1 MNSKEIKSTDGRK
14 GNSRKKSIPKL
25 PVPQGERSNK
35 PALNQAKKSR
45 KKQYAKKAVK
55 NIFGS
60 EVAMFESMAKKAK
73 EGSYNHMK
81 LLTDMMYEEDKDLT
95 SNGVKA
101 PIINFFG
108 DSEIGK
114 KVQDKIID
122 VTPEDE

>member
-1 MNSKEIKSTDGRK
+1 MNSKEIKPTDGRK

-25 PVPQGERSNK
+25 PVPPMQRSNK

-45 KKQYAKKAVK
+45 KKQYAKKAIK
-55 NIFGS
+55 NVFGS

-81 LLTDMMYEEDKDLT
+81 LLTDMMYEEEKDNN
-95 SNGVKA
+95 SNSVKA

-108 DSEIGK
+108 DSEIGEKVKK
-114 KVQDKIID
+114 KVID
-122 VTPEDE
+122 VTPKDE